1 MGGGKVMEAK
11 ECPICGRTIYGRAGS
26 FRCPIHGCFKFDW
39 VNKELVSEDPCKE
52 CPYNKK
58 EEDR

>member
-1 MGGGKVMEAK
+1 MEAK

-58 EEDR
+58 EEDQ